1 MSIKDFVDNVLSNTD
16 NNGRLICRERND
28 LEYKETYHQRNWPKY
43 AKTMASFAN
52 NRGGVII
59 FGVKDNP
66 RTIVGIS
73 EEFHTVQQ
81 EKFTD
86 FLNSLFSPELQWEIG
101 TTTISTI
108 EIGYI
113 FTEES
118 ENKPIIAQKVENSE
132 KINSGDVYYRY
143 RARTE
148 KIKFSEMQRLISEKV
163 RSERELL
170 LKHFETILKS
180 STTNIGIINYD
191 KGSFSTPSGVDVA
204 IDKKLIV
211 QVLKKAKF
219 IKEGSFNETTG
230 TPVLK
235 VTGNIDLAEE
245 IPVPNIDPNKQYPYI
260 QKQLAKI
267 LNLDSQDV
275 YALVWKYQMK
285 GMKKFHME
293 MTTYQSSKI
302 HKFSEIARQF
312 LAEKINENRD
322 NPDFLTQIK
331 LEYNQQK
338 KGHPNG

>member
-118 ENKPIIAQKVENSE
+118 ENKPIIAQKIENSE

-219 IKEGSFNETTG
+219 IKEGSFDETTG

-245 IPVPNIDPNKQYPYI
+245 IPVPNLEPDIQYPYI
-260 QKQLAKI
+260 QKQMAQK
-267 LNLDSQDV
+267 LNITTQEL
-275 YALVWKYQMK
+275 YALIWKYEMK
-285 GMKKFHME
+285 GQKKFHAE
-293 MTTYQSSKI
+293 ITTSQSGRV
-302 HKFSEIARQF
+302 HKFSDIALQF
-312 LAEKINENRD
+312 LAEKINEYKE

-331 LEYNQQK
+331 AEYNQR
-338 KGHPNG
+338 

>member
-219 IKEGSFNETTG
+219 IKEGSFDETTG

-245 IPVPNIDPNKQYPYI
+245 IPVPNLEPDIQYPYI
-260 QKQLAKI
+260 QKQMAQK
-267 LNLDSQDV
+267 LNITTQEL
-275 YALVWKYQMK
+275 YALIWKYEMK
-285 GMKKFHME
+285 GQKKFHAE
-293 MTTYQSSKI
+293 ITTSQSGRV
-302 HKFSEIARQF
+302 HKFSDIALQF
-312 LAEKINENRD
+312 LAEKINEYKE

-331 LEYNQQK
+331 AEYNQR
-338 KGHPNG
+338 

>member
-118 ENKPIIAQKVENSE
+118 ENKPIIAQKIENSE

-191 KGSFSTPSGVDVA
+191 KGSFCTPSGVDVA

-219 IKEGSFNETTG
+219 IKEGSFDETTG

-245 IPVPNIDPNKQYPYI
+245 IPVPNLEPDIQYPYI
-260 QKQLAKI
+260 QKQMAQK
-267 LNLDSQDV
+267 LNITTQEL
-275 YALVWKYQMK
+275 YALIWKYEMK
-285 GMKKFHME
+285 GQKKFHAE
-293 MTTYQSSKI
+293 ITTSQSGRV
-302 HKFSEIARQF
+302 HKFSDIALQF
-312 LAEKINENRD
+312 LAEKINEYKE

-331 LEYNQQK
+331 AEYNQR
-338 KGHPNG
+338 